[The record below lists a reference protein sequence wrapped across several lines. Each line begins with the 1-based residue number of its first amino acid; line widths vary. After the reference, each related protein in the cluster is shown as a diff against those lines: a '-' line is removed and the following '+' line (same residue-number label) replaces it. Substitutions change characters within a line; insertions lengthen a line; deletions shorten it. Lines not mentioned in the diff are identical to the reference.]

1 MACAAVPLG
10 LADVSSLMSEALGEA
25 DDGQPSLKSLAEG
38 TLGMC
43 APLAPGAAWKPRLE

>member
-1 MACAAVPLG
+1 MCCSALG

-43 APLAPGAAWKPRLE
+43 APLAPGQPGNRDSSK